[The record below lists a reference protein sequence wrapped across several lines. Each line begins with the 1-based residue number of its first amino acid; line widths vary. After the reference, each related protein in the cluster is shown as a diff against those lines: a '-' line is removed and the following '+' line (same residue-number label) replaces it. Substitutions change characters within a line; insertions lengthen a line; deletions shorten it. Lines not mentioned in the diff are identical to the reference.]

1 MLPSNSTASPR
12 WPPTSKEHREKP
24 ERPRPVKALISMIH
38 DLNTIDES
46 ILSGSDLCIIGSGA
60 AGIALA
66 REFFHSKYT
75 IVVLEAGGLSHE
87 VKSQDPYRSKV
98 VGLPHEGVH
107 SGRVRVFGGTTTLWA
122 GQALPLSPIDFE
134 TREWVPLSGW
144 PVSRK
149 ELGNYYRKAEE
160 VMKLRPSSYDRDAW
174 LDCRRA
180 PPGFDSE
187 ICNVGL
193 SQFSNDW
200 NFAVSY
206 KKELQTSQNVHVIT
220 HANVVNI
227 AANKSASTVD
237 SLALKSL
244 EGRNCKATS
253 RFYIIC
259 CGGIETARLLLA
271 SNNVEPKGLGNRN
284 DLVGRYFQ
292 EHLHCTPIPVTPKN
306 KRGFAAIFNAF
317 RYQNFKHAPKIAA
330 SPSLQRKHQILN
342 VGAEIVYPPSSDSPI
357 EAAKHL
363 LRVVGRKQQWGEIPE
378 VVGKLAKA
386 PHKLA
391 AAAWRYYVFKQP
403 ALDSSGQPYLGI
415 CGEQSPYSE
424 SRIYLGE
431 ERDILGMRRAVV
443 DWRLTN
449 LEKHSIDI
457 FLRHLAGEFNRL
469 DLGRIELSDYR
480 WPDDPAQFGSVLH
493 DSSHHMGTTRMSQS
507 PKTGVVDR
515 DCKIHDVD
523 NLFIGS
529 SSVFPTGGYSNPTLT
544 TIALTI
550 RLADHL
556 KSHLN

>member
-1 MLPSNSTASPR
+1 
-12 WPPTSKEHREKP
+12 
-24 ERPRPVKALISMIH
+24 MIH
-38 DLNTIDES
+38 DLNTVDEN
-46 ILSGSDLCIIGSGA
+46 ILCGSDLCIIGSGA

-87 VKSQDPYRSKV
+87 IESQDPYRSKV
-98 VGLPHEGVH
+98 VGLPHAGVH

-122 GQALPLSPIDFE
+122 GQALPLSPVDFE
-134 TREWVPLSGW
+134 VRDWVPHSGW
-144 PVSRK
+144 PVSLK
-149 ELGNYYRKAEE
+149 ELGDCYRKAEE

-206 KKELQTSQNVHVIT
+206 KKELQASQNVHVVT

-227 AANKSASTVD
+227 AANKSASSVD

-244 EGRNCKATS
+244 DGRTCQATS
-253 RFYIIC
+253 RYYIIC

-292 EHLHCTPIPVTPKN
+292 DHLHCTPIPVTPKN
-306 KRGFAAIFNAF
+306 KRRFAAIFNAF
-317 RYQNFKHAPKIAA
+317 RYQNVKHAAKIAA
-330 SPSLQRKHQILN
+330 SPSLQRKYQILN
-342 VGAEIVYPPSSDSPI
+342 VGAEIVYPPSNDSPI

-363 LRVVGRKQQWGEIPE
+363 LRIAGRKEQRSEIPGVVGI
-378 VVGKLAKA
+378 LAKN

-391 AAAWRYYVFKQP
+391 AAALRYYLFKQP
-403 ALDSSGQPYLGI
+403 ALDSTGQPHLGI

-431 ERDILGMRRAVV
+431 DRDILGMRRAVV
-443 DWRLTN
+443 DWRLTD
-449 LEKHSIDI
+449 LERYSINI
-457 FLRHLAGEFNRL
+457 FVRQLASEFNRL
-469 DLGRIELSDYR
+469 DLGRIELADYQ
-480 WPDDPAQFGSVLH
+480 WPDDPSQFGRVLH

-507 PKTGVVDR
+507 PETGVVNSR
-515 DCKIHDVD
+515 CKVHDVD

-556 KSHLN
+556 KNILP